1 MENFSLSGLRPEI
14 IRAVTELG
22 FVTPTPV
29 QQQTIPFLLENTT
42 DLVALAQ
49 TGTGK
54 TAAFGLPILDKIDSN
69 NRLPQVLVLSPTR
82 ELCMQIASDMA
93 DYSKYLPQIP
103 VVAVYGGES
112 IERQLGALKRGA
124 LIIAGTPGRTLDLIK
139 RKKIDTSQ
147 IRWLVLDEADEM
159 LNMGFRDELE
169 EIINKLPETRQTLLF
184 SATMPPDVK
193 ALSGN
198 YLKNPH
204 EIQIGERN
212 KGSENVSHQ
221 YTMVHAS
228 DKFEALRRL
237 IDVNPGIY
245 GIVFCRTRTDTKSIG
260 DKLMQLGFS
269 ADALHGDLS
278 QAQRDYVMNR
288 FRLGHLKI
296 LVATDVAARG
306 LDVTGLTH
314 IINFELPDDPEI
326 YIHRT
331 GRTGRA
337 GATGTAISIIHTRE
351 TRRLRDIARF
361 LGREITNIKVPDGMT
376 ICRKQLFNLATRIE
390 TADISNEQAD
400 SFMEEIIR
408 KLEWIDHGELI
419 RRFMALEFNRML
431 EHYSDSRDIN
441 LAPIAP
447 KSRNYEDRPGRQ
459 GDRRSPMG
467 DRGDRRSGRDSFQ
480 DRDRDRD
487 RDRGPKRQNNKGM
500 SILEINVGSRQ
511 GVSTKNLLSLINQNL
526 RDRGIQIGDIFI
538 DRQSTRFEIEKRA
551 ASILAER
558 MSGSEFGGVT
568 VFARFADDYVP
579 AGKPAE
585 KAERRKKKRQ

>member
-193 ALSGN
+193 TLSGS
-198 YLKNPH
+198 YLNNPH

-212 KGSENVSHQ
+212 KGSENVIHQ
-221 YTMVHAS
+221 YTIVHAS

-326 YIHRT
+326 YLHRT

-361 LGREITNIKVPDGMT
+361 LGREISNIKVPDGMS

-400 SFMEEIIR
+400 TFMEEIIK

-441 LAPIAP
+441 LAPISP
-447 KSRNYEDRPGRQ
+447 KNRSYEERGGRS
-459 GDRRSPMG
+459 GDRRAPMG
-467 DRGDRRSGRDSFQ
+467 GERRYGRDSFQ

-487 RDRGPKRQNNKGM
+487 RDRGAKPQGNKGM
-500 SILEINVGSRQ
+500 SMLEINVGSRQ

-558 MSGSEFGGVT
+558 MSGSEFGGTT

-579 AGKPAE
+579 TGKPAE
-585 KAERRKKKRQ
+585 KTERRKKKKQ

>member
-193 ALSGN
+193 TLSGS
-198 YLKNPH
+198 YLNNPH

-212 KGSENVSHQ
+212 KGSENVIHQ
-221 YTMVHAS
+221 YTIVHAS

-326 YIHRT
+326 YLHRT

-361 LGREITNIKVPDGMT
+361 LGREISNIKVPDGMS

-400 SFMEEIIR
+400 TFMEEIIK

-441 LAPIAP
+441 LAPISP
-447 KSRNYEDRPGRQ
+447 KNRSYEERGGRS
-459 GDRRSPMG
+459 GDRRAPMG
-467 DRGDRRSGRDSFQ
+467 GERRYGRDSFQ

-487 RDRGPKRQNNKGM
+487 RGAKPQGNKGM
-500 SILEINVGSRQ
+500 SMLEINVGSRQ

-558 MSGSEFGGVT
+558 MSGSEFGGTT

-585 KAERRKKKRQ
+585 KTERRKKKKQ